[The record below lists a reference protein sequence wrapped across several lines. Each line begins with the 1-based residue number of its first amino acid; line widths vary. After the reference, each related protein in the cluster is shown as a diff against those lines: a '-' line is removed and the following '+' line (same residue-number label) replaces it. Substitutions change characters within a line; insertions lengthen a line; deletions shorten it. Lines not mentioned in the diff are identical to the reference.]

1 MEDSS
6 YTKTADCSQ
15 IARNGADYRHPEN
28 ICNVPCQ
35 KYNTRYYR
43 KPETFF
49 AGDFAFVNE
58 YYVHCNETK
67 YNPSLY
73 YKKEKSIA
81 VILSE

>member
-1 MEDSS
+1 MEDGG

-15 IARNGADYRHPEN
+15 IARNGVDYRYSEN

-35 KYNTRYYR
+35 KYNARYYR

-49 AGDFAFVNE
+49 TCNSAFANKN
-58 YYVHCNETK
+58 YVHSNETK
-67 YNPSLY
+67 YNPALY

-81 VILSE
+81 VIFV